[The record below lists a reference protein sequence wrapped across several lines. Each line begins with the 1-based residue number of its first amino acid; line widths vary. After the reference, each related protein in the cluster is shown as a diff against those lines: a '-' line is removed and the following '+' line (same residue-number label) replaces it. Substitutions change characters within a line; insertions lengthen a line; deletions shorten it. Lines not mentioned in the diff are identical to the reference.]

1 MPFDEDMKSFCRC
14 PLSGQVM
21 TDPYLLNQTGVSYQK
36 DAIASHIATHGTD
49 PATGA
54 PLRVMG
60 ITRNATFQRFVLSN
74 LHLLGGAADADQ

>member
-1 MPFDEDMKSFCRC
+1 MTSYDEDVKSFCRC

-21 TDPYLLNQTGVSYQK
+21 TDPYLLHQTGVSYQK

-54 PLRVMG
+54 PLRVTG
-60 ITRNATFQRFVLSN
+60 ITPNTTFQRFVLSN
-74 LHLLGGAADADQ
+74 LHLLGGADAN